1 MTPDE
6 FLSLSIFAATYD
18 QTIESRKR
26 TFPHWGRGLTEET
39 YLERD
44 SRLSYLEH
52 ARNGKLVTWL
62 DITLILFD

>member
-1 MTPDE
+1 MATSTE
-6 FLSLSIFAATYD
+6 LSSLSLFPANHE
-18 QTIESRKR
+18 QTIESRRR

-52 ARNGKLVTWL
+52 AKNGKLVTWL
-62 DITLILFD
+62 D